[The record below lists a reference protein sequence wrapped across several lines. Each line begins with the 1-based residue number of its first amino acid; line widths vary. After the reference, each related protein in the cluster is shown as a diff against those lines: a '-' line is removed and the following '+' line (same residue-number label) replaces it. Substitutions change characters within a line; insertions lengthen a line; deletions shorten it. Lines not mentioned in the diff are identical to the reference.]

1 MVPQPYSPVAVSAF
15 LSQPTSLST
24 VLDGM
29 LDRSGARKKVDAVR
43 TVEAWAEVAG
53 PSICAVTQRVRVQG
67 DVLVVSLT
75 SSAWRHTLQLQR
87 DAWRTRLN
95 EHLGGALVREIRFT

>member
-1 MVPQPYSPVAVSAF
+1 M
-15 LSQPTSLST
+15 LSRT
-24 VLDGM
+24 
-29 LDRSGARKKVDAVR
+29 GARRKVDAVR

-67 DVLVVSLT
+67 DVLVVALT

-87 DAWRTRLN
+87 AGWCSRLN
-95 EHLGGALVREIRFT
+95 EHLGAPLVRDIRFI

>member
-1 MVPQPYSPVAVSAF
+1 M
-15 LSQPTSLST
+15 
-24 VLDGM
+24 
-29 LDRSGARKKVDAVR
+29 
-43 TVEAWAEVAG
+43 
-53 PSICAVTQRVRVQG
+53 RVQG